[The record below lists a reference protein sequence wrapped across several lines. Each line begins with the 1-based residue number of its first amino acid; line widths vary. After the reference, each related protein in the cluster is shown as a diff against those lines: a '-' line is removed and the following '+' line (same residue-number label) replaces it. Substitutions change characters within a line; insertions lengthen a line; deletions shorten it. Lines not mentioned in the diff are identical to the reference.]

1 MRPDAQQLF
10 PLRRAPSPR
19 LRPVQ
24 SAFAHSNRSPRG
36 APATFSRPQS
46 RGGAKKA
53 HWAWVAMRGS
63 RWEYFDR
70 PARHAYV
77 HLGPGLLT
85 RPRVVVAGEG
95 EVVFD
100 ADTLHLPFGVSQ
112 CCSGSSCSAGRSISA
127 KAPAPAVWQFLEE
140 PQGQVGQ
147 QHAQRPV
154 DFVKAEKRWWAA
166 APAHSALL
174 LAHRFYLCPAPS
186 SGGRGQ
192 APPPSRRAP
201 ARSLVDGVNGRSWC
215 EAFVTPPRSLSGT
228 TARYS
233 RQRRPVLCRGGLY
246 SPAVAGSVAST

>member
-19 LRPVQ
+19 LRPVP

-36 APATFSRPQS
+36 APATFSRPPS

-127 KAPAPAVWQFLEE
+127 KAPARLS
-140 PQGQVGQ
+140 G
-147 QHAQRPV
+147 
-154 DFVKAEKRWWAA
+154 
-166 APAHSALL
+166 
-174 LAHRFYLCPAPS
+174 S
-186 SGGRGQ
+186 SLK
-192 APPPSRRAP
+192 SRRVKSVSSM
-201 ARSLVDGVNGRSWC
+201 RSGRLISSRL
-215 EAFVTPPRSLSGT
+215 RS
-228 TARYS
+228 A
-233 RQRRPVLCRGGLY
+233 GGQ
-246 SPAVAGSVAST
+246 PH